1 MTIVEKEKYRNQAN
15 KINAAP
21 RKRRRMVLKAFVSTD
36 SEDRY

>member
-15 KINAAP
+15 KIKATP
-21 RKRRRMVLKAFVSTD
+21 KKKSLIILKTLASSG